1 VTCPNNVTRTISPKR
16 NVTFG
21 AACAGCPLGDRCT
34 KARDGTSL
42 TLHPHDGLQH
52 GYRARAKDPGFIEI
66 YRRKRPM
73 VERSIAWLTRGAR
86 RVPYRGVR
94 KNSAW
99 LALRA
104 AGLNLRRRL
113 NLGLVGGTGTPAP
126 A

>member
-1 VTCPNNVTRTISPKR
+1 VTCPNNVTRTISP
-16 NVTFG
+16 
-21 AACAGCPLGDRCT
+21 RCT
-34 KARDGTSL
+34 KARDCKSL

-52 GYRARAKDPGFIEI
+52 GHRARAKDPGFIEI

-73 VERSIAWLTRGAR
+73 VERSLAWLTRVAR
-86 RVPYRGVR
+86 RGPYRGVR

-104 AGLNLRRRL
+104 AGLNLRRLL

-126 A
+126 